1 MNFYTLSLFPNLINS
16 SLEEGVIKKA
26 INNKF
31 INIVNYDLRKFG
43 VGKNKQLDDTNYGGG
58 PGMIL
63 KPEPIFKG
71 VEYIKDKHKIMSC
84 PVVLMSPQGKLLK
97 QNIAKHFVQNQNIII
112 ISGRYEG
119 VDERVVSNLITHEI
133 SIGDYVLSG
142 GELPTA
148 IFIEVISRMAPGV
161 LGNEDS
167 LNEESFSKSKIKYPV
182 YTKPKNFR
190 GMNVPE
196 ILLSGDHEKIDT
208 WRSEKSKLNTR
219 LKRPDLI

>member
-1 MNFYTLSLFPNLINS
+1 
-16 SLEEGVIKKA
+16 
-26 INNKF
+26 
-31 INIVNYDLRKFG
+31 
-43 VGKNKQLDDTNYGGG
+43 
-58 PGMIL
+58 
-63 KPEPIFKG
+63 
-71 VEYIKDKHKIMSC
+71 
-84 PVVLMSPQGKLLK
+84 
-97 QNIAKHFVQNQNIII
+97 
-112 ISGRYEG
+112 
-119 VDERVVSNLITHEI
+119 
-133 SIGDYVLSG
+133 
-142 GELPTA
+142 
-148 IFIEVISRMAPGV
+148 MAPGV